1 MPSIRRLPVPGE
13 IIEPKIESACLDEI
27 YRVLDVHEGLNR
39 IVIIPVTPRRSK
51 KRIYFVAPRIV
62 DLSKVLDELDRHW
75 LAINVNGV
83 TPRADASAS
92 KEELDKKYL
101 RRGQGVSNPRRD
113 REARKALIDLLIC
126 DSEGNE
132 LDPDEK
138 KLLFDSQIRSERIS
152 ELANTMGNS
161 KRTIARTRKMFNELL
176 NQYWAGGGVTDALTP
191 FSGAKGGR
199 GKARIQKK
207 KLGRQNAPTAA
218 HYVGQEGF
226 VMGEQDK
233 DICGFSW
240 RNYYI
245 RGTTCAKALRRMWRE
260 FYSILVTGKD
270 GKIQSVLLPIHQRPT
285 RSQFERWGKERSPGH
300 DSWKKQLTKFNL
312 GRLDRVLFGYSTDNV
327 VVVGQQGYTDSTSP
341 DTEFVRVENRLDR
354 IGPAHRILVVEG
366 MYGYISGFY
375 LGLDAPST
383 ETVLLAFLHSLT
395 DKTEWLKWL
404 GLEDIDPADWIQ
416 IRFSSVIADNT
427 DARCQGV
434 IEALDQ
440 IGTGLKF
447 VGVARSDL
455 NAPAETSHHSLHR
468 MVDHNQDGT
477 SHGQRHERGEERADI
492 LARMTIIEAIRE
504 TARAVHTFNTMPLDI
519 RPTLEMRREI
529 IDKGL
534 TLNRLNLT
542 RMKIN
547 QGKLAMSLIG
557 NDEARIKLMPHV
569 RGVFTQH
576 GVKLLRP
583 DTGQKRE
590 FIEPIQYIS
599 RHPVMIERFMKA
611 KVGRAGVSAES
622 FDDDFRQDPYNPT
635 ELYYR
640 KPIDGEL
647 IRLWMKTK
655 DEDLPFECSIPDIIN
670 LMKSDAIHLFNERNA
685 KEDALSYM
693 EAGQEVTKQEA
704 RDAYD
709 DALKAVDKPPSKSA
723 IHRNKKANREK
734 EKATYQYG
742 MPIQSPR
749 FVEEQHTG
757 WSEEEIPFEQPT
769 QNNASNETKHDS
781 PSANGKSV
789 PDIDDKPAHECR
801 PVVPISILQQAI
813 LNRRQEGNKRG
824 H

>member
-1 MPSIRRLPVPGE
+1 MPNLRRLPVAGE

-51 KRIYFVAPRIV
+51 KRIYFVGPRIV
-62 DLSKVLDELDRHW
+62 DLSKVMDELDRRW
-75 LAINVNGV
+75 LAINVKGV
-83 TPRADASAS
+83 APRADVEAT
-92 KEELDKKYL
+92 KEDLDKKYL
-101 RRGQGVSNPRRD
+101 RRGQKVSNPRRD
-113 REARKALIDLLIC
+113 REARDALIGLLIK
-126 DSEGNE
+126 DSTGKE
-132 LDPDEK
+132 LDPEDK
-138 KLLFDSQIRSERIS
+138 KMLLDPQIRSERIS
-152 ELANTMGNS
+152 KLANAMGNS
-161 KRTIARTRKMFNELL
+161 NRTIARTKKMFNELL
-176 NQYWAGGGVTDALTP
+176 NQYWAGGSVTDALTP

-199 GKARIQKK
+199 GKARKQKK
-207 KLGRQNAPTAA
+207 KLGRYNAPTAA
-218 HYVGQEGF
+218 HHIGLEGF
-226 VMGEQDK
+226 VMTEKDK

-245 RGTTCAKALRRMWRE
+245 RGTTIAKALRRMWRE
-260 FYSILVTGKD
+260 FYSKSVTDKS
-270 GKIQSVLLPIHQRPT
+270 GKIHKKLLPDHQRPT

-300 DSWKKQLTKFNL
+300 ESWKKQITKFSL
-312 GRLDRVLFGYSTDNV
+312 GRIDRVLLGYSSDNV

-341 DTEFVRVENRLDR
+341 DIEFVRVEYRLER

-404 GLEDIDPADWIQ
+404 GLEDIDPADWIP
-416 IRFSSVIADNT
+416 IRFSSVTADNT

-468 MVDHNQDGT
+468 MVDHNLHGT
-477 SHGQRHERGEERADI
+477 THGQRHERGEERAEI

-557 NDEARIKLMPHV
+557 NDEARVKLMPHV

-611 KVGRAGVSAES
+611 KVGRAGVSAKS

-640 KPIDGEL
+640 NPIDGEL

-670 LMKSDAIHLFNERNA
+670 LMKGDSIRLFNARNA
-685 KEDALSYM
+685 REEALSDM
-693 EAGQEVTKQEA
+693 EAGQDITKQEA

-709 DALKAVDKPPSKSA
+709 AALEAAERPPSKSA
-723 IHRNKKANREK
+723 IRRNKKENREK

-742 MPIQSPR
+742 MPVQRPP
-749 FVEEQHTG
+749 FVEEQNTG
-757 WSEEEIPFEQPT
+757 GSEEEILSEHSTP
-769 QNNASNETKHDS
+769 NHASGETDKDS
-781 PSANGKSV
+781 QSDIAKST
-789 PDIDDKPAHECR
+789 PDGDAKPAQENC
-801 PVVPISILQQAI
+801 PPVPISILQQAI
-813 LNRRQEGNKRG
+813 LSRRQVGSKRG

>member
-1 MPSIRRLPVPGE
+1 MPNLRRLPVAGE
-13 IIEPKIESACLDEI
+13 IIEPKIESACLKEI
-27 YRVLDVHEGLNR
+27 YRVLDVHDGLNR
-39 IVIIPVTPRRSK
+39 IVLIPVTPRRSK
-51 KRIYFVAPRIV
+51 KRIYFVGPIV
-62 DLSKVLDELDRHW
+62 GDLSQVMAELDKHW

-83 TPRADASAS
+83 TSRADAEATN
-92 KEELDKKYL
+92 EDLDNKYL
-101 RRGQGVSNPRRD
+101 RRGQEVSNPRRD
-113 REARKALIDLLIC
+113 REAREVLINLLIK
-126 DSEGNE
+126 DSEGKK
-132 LDPDEK
+132 LDPETY
-138 KLLFDSQIRSERIS
+138 KLLFDPQIRSEQIS
-152 ELANTMGNS
+152 ALANKMGNS
-161 KRTIARTRKMFNELL
+161 KRTVARTKKMFKELL
-176 NQYWAGGGVTDALTP
+176 NQYWAGGSVTDALTP

-218 HYVGQEGF
+218 HLVGQEGF
-226 VMGEQDK
+226 VMGEEDK
-233 DICGFSW
+233 DICGFAW

-260 FYSILVTGKD
+260 FYSILVAGKD
-270 GKIQSVLLPIHQRPT
+270 GKIHKILPPIHQRPT
-285 RSQFERWGKERSPGH
+285 RPQFERWGKERSPGH

-312 GRLDRVLFGYSTDNV
+312 GRIDRVLFGYSSDNV
-327 VVVGQQGYTDSTSP
+327 VAIGQRGSTDSTSP
-341 DTEFVRVENRLDR
+341 DIEFVRVENRLER
-354 IGPAHRILVVEG
+354 IGPAHRILVVDG

-395 DKTEWLKWL
+395 DKTDWLKWL
-404 GLEDIDPADWIQ
+404 GLEDIDPDDWIQ
-416 IRFSSVIADNT
+416 IRYQSVLADNT

-455 NAPAETSHHSLHR
+455 NSPAETSHHSLHR

-477 SHGQRHERGEERADI
+477 THGQRHERGEERADI

-504 TARAVHTFNTMPLDI
+504 SARAIHTHNTMALDI
-519 RPTLEMRREI
+519 RPTLEMRKQI

-547 QGKLAMSLIG
+547 QGKVAMSLIG

-599 RHPVMIERFMKA
+599 RHPMMIERFMKA

-640 KPIDGEL
+640 NPIDGEL

-655 DEDLPFECSIPDIIN
+655 DEDLPFECSISDIIN
-670 LMKSDAIHLFNERNA
+670 LMKSDAIHLFNARNS
-685 KEDALSYM
+685 KEDALSNM

-709 DALKAVDKPPSKSA
+709 DALVAVDKPPSKSA

-742 MPIQSPR
+742 MPIQSPP
-749 FVEEQHTG
+749 FVKKQNTGGGEE
-757 WSEEEIPFEQPT
+757 SIPPEQPT
-769 QNNASNETKHDS
+769 RNDASKETKQDS
-781 PSANGKSV
+781 PSANGKSI
-789 PDIDDKPAHECR
+789 PNGDDKPAHEHY
-801 PVVPISILQQAI
+801 PPVPISILQQAI
-813 LNRRQEGNKRG
+813 LSRRQEGNKRG

>member
-1 MPSIRRLPVPGE
+1 MPSIRRLPVAGE
-13 IIEPKIESACLDEI
+13 IIEPKIESACLDET
-27 YRVLDVHEGLNR
+27 YRVLDVHEDTNR
-39 IVIIPVTPRRSK
+39 IVLIPVTPRSSK
-51 KRIYFVAPRIV
+51 KRLYFVGPSVGA
-62 DLSKVLDELDRHW
+62 LSQVMTELDKHW
-75 LAINVNGV
+75 LAINVKGV
-83 TPRADASAS
+83 APRADAEATN
-92 KEELDKKYL
+92 EDLDKKYL
-101 RRGQGVSNPRRD
+101 RRGQEVSNPRKD
-113 REARKALIDLLIC
+113 REAREALIGHLIK
-126 DSEGNE
+126 DSEGNK
-132 LDPDEK
+132 LDLEEY
-138 KLLFDSQIRSERIS
+138 KLLFDPQVRSERIS
-152 ELANTMGNS
+152 ELANKMGSS
-161 KRTIARTRKMFNELL
+161 KRTIIRTKRMLNELL
-176 NQYWAGGGVTDALTP
+176 NQYWSGGSVPGALTP

-218 HYVGQEGF
+218 HHVGLEGF

-233 DICGFSW
+233 DICGFCW

-260 FYSILVTGKD
+260 FYSEAVTGKD
-270 GKIQSVLLPIHQRPT
+270 GKIQRILLPIHQRPT
-285 RSQFERWGKERSPGH
+285 RSQFERWGNERSPGH

-312 GRLDRVLFGYSTDNV
+312 GRIDRVLLGYSSDNV
-327 VVVGQQGYTDSTSP
+327 VVVGQQGHTDSTSP
-341 DTEFVRVENRLDR
+341 DIEFVRVENRLDR

-383 ETVLLAFLHSLT
+383 VTVLLAFLHSLT

-404 GLEDIDPADWIQ
+404 GLDDIDPADWIQ
-416 IRFSSVIADNT
+416 IRYSSVIADNT

-468 MVDHNQDGT
+468 MVDHNLYGT

-504 TARAVHTFNTMPLDI
+504 TARAIHTYNTMALDI
-519 RPTLEMRREI
+519 RPTMEMRREI

-599 RHPVMIERFMKA
+599 KHSLMLERFMKA

-640 KPIDGEL
+640 NPIDGDL

-670 LMKSDAIHLFNERNA
+670 LMKSDAIHLFNARNS
-685 KEDALSYM
+685 KEEALSHM
-693 EAGQEVTKQEA
+693 EEGQEATKQEA
-704 RDAYD
+704 SDAYD
-709 DALKAVDKPPSKSA
+709 DALETVEKPPSKSA
-723 IHRNKKANREK
+723 IRRNKKANREQ
-734 EKATYQYG
+734 EKSTYQYG
-742 MPIQSPR
+742 MPIQSPP
-749 FVEEQHTG
+749 FVEEQNTEG
-757 WSEEEIPFEQPT
+757 IEKGIQAEQPA
-769 QNNASNETKHDS
+769 QNDASKETKQAPEFVDEKTIHK
-781 PSANGKSV
+781 G
-789 PDIDDKPAHECR
+789 DDKPANENC
-801 PVVPISILQQAI
+801 PPVPISILQQAI
-813 LNRRQEGNKRG
+813 LSRRQEGNKRG